1 MEKRRLHS
9 GQPRGPQRNWRLFR
23 FNNQTMATKRKAAR
37 VKKMPEFIAPQLCR
51 LATRPPSGEQWIHEV
66 KFDGYRI
73 QLRVEDGHAALKTRK
88 GLDWTNKFGAIAAA
102 ASHLPDVIIDGEIV
116 ALDHHGAPDFA
127 ALQAALAQRKTGDL
141 IFFAFDLLFVE
152 GKDLRGLPLRERKN
166 RLKEILGEGDDGSLI
181 RYVPHFETGGDA
193 VLKSACRMSLEGI
206 VSKRA
211 DALYQSGRTDT
222 WVKTKC
228 RGGHEVVIGGWTEN
242 EGRFQSLLVGAYSG
256 KRLVYLGRV
265 GTGFGKATLDRIMP
279 RLKAAV
285 SDRNPFEGENAPH
298 AAPNVRW
305 VKPDLVT
312 EIEFAGWTAAGLV
325 RQASFKGLREDKA
338 AREVQAERPAPA
350 QETQLAEP
358 EPKSP
363 NTTPKTTTSSAPAA
377 AASADSV
384 VMGVPISKPE
394 KALWPD
400 PGDRK
405 PITKLELARYYEA
418 VGPWMILHLKGRPC
432 SIIRAPDGINRQRFF
447 QRHGKSGTSSLLEL
461 VTVSGDS
468 QPYLQIDRVEG
479 LAAVAQVAAM
489 ELHPWN
495 CQPGYPEIPGRLVFD
510 LDPAPEVEFKAVVK
524 AAQEMRER
532 LEHLGLISFC
542 KTTGGK
548 GLHVVTPLAPRRQS
562 PLTWPQAKNFAHE
575 VCLRMA
581 ADSPDRYLVKMTRKE
596 RTGRIYLDYL
606 RNDRTATAVA
616 PLSPRIRPQ
625 ATVSMP
631 LLWTQVRA
639 DLDPLRFT
647 IRTAP
652 NLIANSTAWQDYR
665 DAQRPL
671 DPAIKRL
678 AKPRAA

>member
-1 MEKRRLHS
+1 
-9 GQPRGPQRNWRLFR
+9 
-23 FNNQTMATKRKAAR
+23 MATNRKTVR
-37 VKKMPEFIAPQLCR
+37 VKKMPDFIAPQLCR
-51 LATRPPSGEQWIHEV
+51 LATRPPSGEQWLHEV

-73 QLRVEDGHAALKTRK
+73 QLRVEDGRATLKTRK
-88 GLDWTNKFGAIAAA
+88 GLDWTDKFEAIAAA

-116 ALDHHGAPDFA
+116 ALDRHGAPDFA
-127 ALQAALAQRKTGDL
+127 ALQAALAQRKTGNL
-141 IFFAFDLLFVE
+141 IFFAFDLLFAD
-152 GKDLRGLPLRERKN
+152 GTDLRELPLRERKN
-166 RLKEILGEGDDGSLI
+166 RLKEVLGEGDDGSLI

-211 DALYQSGRTDT
+211 GAPYQSGRTDT

-228 RGGHEVVIGGWTEN
+228 RGGHEVVIGGWTEKD
-242 EGRFQSLLVGAYSG
+242 GRFQSLLVGAYNG
-256 KRLVYLGRV
+256 RRLVYLGRV

-279 RLKAAV
+279 RLKAAA
-285 SDRNPFEGENAPH
+285 SGRNPFEGEKAPRG
-298 AAPNVRW
+298 APSVHW
-305 VKPDLVT
+305 LKPDLVA
-312 EIEFAGWTAAGLV
+312 EIEFAGWTAAGLM

-350 QETQLAEP
+350 QDTQLAEP
-358 EPKSP
+358 EPNSP
-363 NTTPKTTTSSAPAA
+363 RATASDAA
-377 AASADSV
+377 ADSV
-384 VMGVPISKPE
+384 VMGVPISKPD

-400 PGDRK
+400 PGDGK

-418 VGPWMILHLKGRPC
+418 VGPRMIQHLRGRPC
-432 SIIRAPDGINRQRFF
+432 SIIRAPDGINGQRFF
-447 QRHGKSGTSSLLEL
+447 QRHGKPGTSSLLEL
-461 VTVSGDS
+461 VKVSGDS

-479 LAAVAQVAAM
+479 LAAIAQVAAM

-510 LDPAPEVEFKAVVK
+510 LDPAPEVEFSAVVK

-532 LEHLGLISFC
+532 LEDLGLVSLC

-548 GLHVVTPLAPRRQS
+548 GLHVVSPLAPRRQS
-562 PLTWPQAKNFAHE
+562 PLTWPQAKDFAHE

-647 IRTAP
+647 VRTAP
-652 NLIANSTAWQDYR
+652 GLIANSTAWQDYC